1 MKPSLRFLTVALL
14 GWAGLRAAT
23 LGILPG
29 AEVFRVDPSMAEPGP
44 PPIVPTEF
52 PPIDPPPLAAGEAGW
67 GVQPAAGPIS
77 PLGLPRVAQAV
88 YARPAPS
95 PASSPAYPPL
105 PARLPGQPA
114 RLSEVARYEQP
125 QFYAPLPSLDS
136 WTLVPAAASTPV
148 RRSSVV
154 ATRRSLPA
162 TVIPPRLDRLQLT
175 TWAMFRDRRGAGG
188 PSGIATGGMLGAS
201 QAGARL
207 TYNIDRRLA
216 ATLRSSSE
224 VGRRGGEVAAGLRL
238 QPLGGIPLWLN
249 AERRMAL
256 GKLGGGRNAFAVFL
270 EGGVYERPLAWRFVL
285 DAYLQAG
292 VVGFHRRDKFID
304 GAMTV
309 SRPVYR
315 NLSAGLGLWGGAQPG
330 VYRVDA
336 GPRLTY
342 RVRGN
347 IKAHLDY
354 RHKLAGNALPGSGP
368 VLTLAADF

>member
-1 MKPSLRFLTVALL
+1 MKPSLRFLSLALL

-29 AEVFRVDPSMAEPGP
+29 AEVFRVDPSMAEPSP

-52 PPIDPPPLAAGEAGW
+52 PPLDPPPLAAAESGW
-67 GVQPAAGPIS
+67 DVQPAAGSIS
-77 PLGLPRVAQAV
+77 PLGPPPAARAV
-88 YARPAPS
+88 YYEPAYTRS
-95 PASSPAYPPL
+95 VPAYPPL

-114 RLSEVARYEQP
+114 RFGDLPRDEQP
-125 QFYAPLPSLDS
+125 QFYSPLPRLDS

-148 RRSSVV
+148 RRSSVLGSQ
-154 ATRRSLPA
+154 RSLPTA
-162 TVIPPRLDRLQLT
+162 VARPQIDRVQLT
-175 TWAMFRDRRGAGG
+175 TWAMLRDRRSAGG

-207 TYNIDRRLA
+207 TYNIDHRLA

-224 VGRRGGEVAAGLRL
+224 VGRRGGEIAAGVRV
-238 QPLGGIPLWLN
+238 QPLGNIPLWLN

-256 GKLGGGRNAFAVFL
+256 GKLGGGRNAFAIFL
-270 EGGVYERPLAWRFVL
+270 EGGVYDRPLAWRFNL

-292 VVGFHRRDKFID
+292 VVGFHRRDKFVD
-304 GAMTV
+304 GALTLT
-309 SRPVYR
+309 RPVYR

-330 VYRVDA
+330 VYRVDT

-354 RHKLAGNALPGSGP
+354 RHKLSGNALPGSGP